1 MRFATLCSGIE
12 ACSTA
17 WHPLGWQ
24 CAFTSEIDAFPSAVL
39 AHHWPQTPNLGDMLK
54 ITEDTLNGYAGSVDA
69 LCAGTP
75 CQSFSIAGL
84 RKGLTDPRGNLALRY
99 FQICAFLRPRWV
111 VWENVAGVLSAGG
124 GADFRAILA
133 AFTEC
138 GYGWAYR
145 VLDAQH
151 FGVPQRRRRIF
162 LVGYFGDWRPAA
174 AVLFERDS
182 LRGHLAPGG
191 QAGQEIAGSLGSLS
205 ETGSFRTSD
214 LDGQG
219 AFVPMAFD
227 TQQITS
233 AVNRTRVA
241 PGLPASTLNSKS
253 EMHIAACPTA
263 ETLTVGANQT
273 YGRPGDIVGYAP
285 TKAHTL
291 RAEGHDASE
300 DGTGRGNPLVVD
312 TLTAC
317 GGKEGSRYDKHP
329 IITDTLTAS
338 GGPGEGTRYDRH
350 PLICNTHGHMPTLTA
365 ADHSGMNRE
374 TPLVVGGGS
383 CPTIS
388 EKHPALTTR
397 KGDQTGVLG
406 IGIEGSDTAHCLR
419 ANGSHSGDKGDG
431 GINTPVAISLP
442 SHRVRR
448 LTPREWERLMGFP
461 DDYTLI
467 PWRGGM
473 APDSPRYKALGNSKA
488 IPVVRWVGERI
499 ALVEEI
505 MADLAQ
511 GEHAKG
517 Q

>member
-12 ACSTA
+12 ACSVA

-39 AHHWPQTPNLGDMLK
+39 RHHWPETPNLGDMLK
-54 ITEDTLNGYAGSVDA
+54 ITEGTLDGYAGSIDLV
-69 LCAGTP
+69 CAGTP
-75 CQSFSIAGL
+75 CQSFSVAGL
-84 RKGLTDPRGNLALRY
+84 RAGLTDPRGNLALRY
-99 FQICAFLRPRWV
+99 FQICAYLRPRWI

-124 GADFRAILA
+124 GADFRSILA
-133 AFTEC
+133 AVTEC

-145 VLDAQH
+145 ILDAQH
-151 FGVPQRRRRIF
+151 FGVPQRRRRII
-162 LVGYFGDWRPAA
+162 LVGYLGDWRPAA

-182 LRGHLAPGG
+182 LRGHLAAGAE
-191 QAGQEIAGSLGSLS
+191 AGQEIAGSLGSLS
-205 ETGSFRTSD
+205 ETGGFRTSD

-219 AFVPMAFD
+219 AFIPMAFD
-227 TQQITS
+227 GHQITS
-233 AVNRTRVA
+233 PDNRTRVA
-241 PGLPASTLNSKS
+241 PGLPAPTLHRKAEIN
-253 EMHIAACPTA
+253 IAACEKA
-263 ETLTVGANQT
+263 DTLTVGANQT

-285 TKAHTL
+285 SKAHTL

-300 DGTGRGNPLVVD
+300 DGTGRGSHLVTGTLAANGRRAEVVP

-317 GGKEGSRYDKHP
+317 
-329 IITDTLTAS
+329 
-338 GGPGEGTRYDRH
+338 GGPGEGTRYDKH
-350 PLICNTHGHMPTLTA
+350 PLVCNCHGHTIGLTA
-365 ADHSGMNRE
+365 ADHSGVNRE

-383 CPTIS
+383 CPTVS
-388 EKHPALTTR
+388 EEHPALTTR
-397 KGDQTGVLG
+397 KGDQTGVMCFAPRVARNGRGAPADTVPSLG
-406 IGIEGSDTAHCLR
+406 AEMGATG
-419 ANGSHSGDKGDG
+419 KGDAAPCVAG
-431 GINTPVAISLP
+431 GNE
-442 SHRVRR
+442 HRVRR

-505 MADLAQ
+505 MAELAQ
-511 GEHAKG
+511 GEHPKS